1 MGGDQVLLFRL
12 TMQQGRAAGLGTN
25 QSCREGRWERAQLGL
40 RHASQRRGPQNTQQS
55 SEPGTGDRGG
65 PTPGSR
71 ACLVPAMTRGNR
83 PGVRAGLSHTTTD
96 ARRKSCTT
104 KAEAL
109 GPVGET
115 RVSPGPAP
123 PRREGRASLP
133 LGGCTGS
140 SVSGSTSGACRMPR
154 SVPTHRGRWGPPDPC
169 SAGTVP
175 SPLFNTST
183 HVFPTLLPQDQMVS
197 L

>member
-1 MGGDQVLLFRL
+1 MGKGTAGAEARFPEERPTNYTAEL
-12 TMQQGRAAGLGTN
+12 RA
-25 QSCREGRWERAQLGL
+25 
-40 RHASQRRGPQNTQQS
+40 RHRR
-55 SEPGTGDRGG
+55 RGG

-154 SVPTHRGRWGPPDPC
+154 SVPTHRGRWGPPHPC